1 MSDHILATPEVT
13 SEEVVSSKSRERLD
27 KYIEGKK
34 DFYGHSFKKESKYGF
49 DYVSV
54 TGGVKV
60 KKYIPRI
67 IKKI

>member
-1 MSDHILATPEVT
+1 MSDHILATPEIT
-13 SEEVVSSKSRERLD
+13 SEEVVSAKSREYLD

-34 DFYGHSFKKESKYGF
+34 DFYGHSFKKESRYGF
-49 DYVSV
+49 DYISA

-60 KKYIPRI
+60 KKYTPQI